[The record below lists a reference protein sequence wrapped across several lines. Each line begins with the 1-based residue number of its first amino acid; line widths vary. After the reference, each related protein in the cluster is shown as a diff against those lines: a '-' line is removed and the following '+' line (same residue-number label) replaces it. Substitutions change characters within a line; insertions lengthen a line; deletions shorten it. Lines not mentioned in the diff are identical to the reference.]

1 MPISEKILHEINVL
15 ETEDQMKNLMKDIL
29 KLEDDGV
36 KRWNVQYESKINDY
50 LGVTEDEVAEEEQ

>member
-1 MPISEKILHEINVL
+1 MPISEKILHEINEL

>member
-1 MPISEKILHEINVL
+1 MPISEKILHEINEL
-15 ETEDQMKNLMKDIL
+15 ATEDQMKNLMKDIL

>member
-1 MPISEKILHEINVL
+1 MPISEKILHEINEL

-50 LGVTEDEVAEEEQ
+50 LGVTEDEVTEEEQ